1 MSFEKSRQLHERS
14 ARSLAGGVSSN
25 IRLGEKPTPLFF
37 ERGDG
42 CRVTDVDG
50 REFLDCANH
59 HTAQILGHNHP
70 AVSEAINR
78 QVGRGV
84 VLGGPTGG
92 ETELAEE
99 MCGRVESL
107 ERILLYLPRDAK
119 AHLELGHVHR
129 KYEQHDRALEAYRT
143 ALSIRP
149 GFRDAQQALTE
160 ALEVTE
166 AL

>member
-1 MSFEKSRQLHERS
+1 MLKDLS
-14 ARSLAGGVSSN
+14 AYN
-25 IRLGEKPTPLFF
+25 KE
-37 ERGDG
+37 
-42 CRVTDVDG
+42 
-50 REFLDCANH
+50 
-59 HTAQILGHNHP
+59 
-70 AVSEAINR
+70 
-78 QVGRGV
+78 
-84 VLGGPTGG
+84 
-92 ETELAEE
+92 
-99 MCGRVESL
+99 VESL